1 MKKPIRQFVNAFFPL
16 GMLLLLTACSDD
28 DFPRPGYGKA
38 ELHTTLTNNAGTFPI
53 KVGAFT
59 VADFVVGIKEVDML
73 HLPQSALDVGVTL
86 ENGTLQS
93 NAESPLGRSSGRNP
107 QPYILYA
114 GNEPQKLKIGEG
126 ETPNG
131 LYNELTFKLHKNA
144 TVSGK
149 EAANNTSFFIS
160 GDLDGTP
167 TKIWLEEE
175 SLIRVISKAS
185 EGYLVEGGRNSF
197 LLSFNADRLFANVN
211 FSSAVDLDNNG
222 TIEIGPNNA
231 DSNGNIHDRI
241 KNNIAA
247 SIEFIKE

>member
-1 MKKPIRQFVNAFFPL
+1 MKRSIRQFVNAFLPL
-16 GMLLLLTACSDD
+16 GMLLILTACNDD
-28 DFPRPGYGKA
+28 DFPQPGYSKA
-38 ELHTTLTNNAGTFPI
+38 ELHTTLTNNAGTSPI
-53 KVGAFT
+53 KVGVFAVT
-59 VADFVVGIKEVDML
+59 DFVVGIKEVDMQ

-93 NAESPLGRSSGRNP
+93 NATSQIGRSSANP
-107 QPYILYA
+107 KSLILYA

-131 LYNELTFKLHKNA
+131 LYSELTFKLHKNA

-149 EAANNTSFFIS
+149 ETANNTSLFIS

-167 TKIWLEEE
+167 VKVWLEEE
-175 SLIRVISKAS
+175 SPIRVVSKAS
-185 EGYLVEGGRNSF
+185 DGYLLDGGRNSF

-222 TIEIGPNNA
+222 TIEIGPNNV
-231 DSNGNIHDRI
+231 DSNGNIYDRI

-247 SIEFIKE
+247 SIEFIEE

>member
-1 MKKPIRQFVNAFFPL
+1 MKKPIRQFVNVFFPL
-16 GMLLLLTACSDD
+16 GILFVLTACSDD
-28 DFPRPGYGKA
+28 DFPRPGYSKA
-38 ELHTTLTNNAGTFPI
+38 ELNTTLTNNAETFPI
-53 KVGAFT
+53 KVGVFT
-59 VADFVVGIKEVDML
+59 VTDFVVGIKEVDMM

-93 NAESPLGRSSGRNP
+93 NATSQIGRSSANP
-107 QPYILYA
+107 KSLILYA

-131 LYNELTFKLHKNA
+131 LYSELTFKLHKHA
-144 TVSGK
+144 TVPGK
-149 EAANNTSFFIS
+149 EIANNTSFFIS

-167 TKIWLEEE
+167 ATVWFDEE
-175 SLIRVISKAS
+175 SLIRVVSEAS
-185 EGYLVEGGRNSF
+185 EGYLVAGGKTSF

-222 TIEIGPNNA
+222 TIEIGPNNV
-231 DSNGNIHDRI
+231 DSNGNLHDRI

-247 SIEFIKE
+247 SIEFIQE

>member
-1 MKKPIRQFVNAFFPL
+1 
-16 GMLLLLTACSDD
+16 
-28 DFPRPGYGKA
+28 
-38 ELHTTLTNNAGTFPI
+38 LTNNAGTSPI
-53 KVGAFT
+53 KVGVFAVT
-59 VADFVVGIKEVDML
+59 DFVVGIKEVDMQ

-93 NAESPLGRSSGRNP
+93 NATSQIGRSSANP
-107 QPYILYA
+107 KSLILYA

-131 LYNELTFKLHKNA
+131 LYSELTFKLHKNA

-149 EAANNTSFFIS
+149 ETANNTSLFIS

-167 TKIWLEEE
+167 VKVWLEEE
-175 SLIRVISKAS
+175 SPIRVVSKAS
-185 EGYLVEGGRNSF
+185 DGYLLDGGRNSF

-222 TIEIGPNNA
+222 TIEIGPNNV
-231 DSNGNIHDRI
+231 DSNGNIYDRI
-241 KNNIAA
+241 KTR
-247 SIEFIKE
+247 SEERRVGKECRSRWWTDE